1 MVGGAAYTS
10 ALGWVGRLTHQL
22 YGGWGDLYI
31 SFRVGGV
38 AYASALGWVGRLT
51 HQL

>member
-22 YGGWGDLYI
+22 YGGWGGLHI
-31 SFRVGGV
+31 SFRVDGV
-38 AYASALGWVGRLT
+38 ACASALGWVGWLA